1 MFWPW
6 IDLTPYKNAYKHYLF
21 FFRFITSPVSYNYPI
36 LPVYNIS
43 MSKLLVEGFFKEM
56 NIFTGWEM
64 NTQVLNI
71 ALETQKNGDMTSV
84 YTSHIR

>member
-1 MFWPW
+1 
-6 IDLTPYKNAYKHYLF
+6 
-21 FFRFITSPVSYNYPI
+21 
-36 LPVYNIS
+36 

-84 YTSHIR
+84 YTSHIRLL